1 MYVNAK
7 AKLVTLAPGLRPER
21 PLARGK
27 YKWLRTTWTQRPS
40 RLNRTIFA
48 SEFNNDTLHDR
59 VLIFEIIDN
68 EPRIEQSEEKSEP
81 KPKEESSEAGSY
93 EYI

>member
-1 MYVNAK
+1 MNATSK
-7 AKLVTLAPGLRPER
+7 QIKQDDFV
-21 PLARGK
+21 
-27 YKWLRTTWTQRPS
+27 QFI
-40 RLNRTIFA
+40 NIFA

>member
-1 MYVNAK
+1 MATNDMNATSK
-7 AKLVTLAPGLRPER
+7 QIKQDDFV
-21 PLARGK
+21 
-27 YKWLRTTWTQRPS
+27 QFI
-40 RLNRTIFA
+40 NIFA